1 MRNLMNTELKE
12 IMIVNQGVVLFD
24 IASWLQSNLC
34 IIFLTIASIN
44 SNAKCTT
51 ISTNIRYFDIRFIFC
66 RPEYIVID

>member
-1 MRNLMNTELKE
+1 MRNLMNTGLKE

-44 SNAKCTT
+44 SNAKC
-51 ISTNIRYFDIRFIFC
+51 N
-66 RPEYIVID
+66 